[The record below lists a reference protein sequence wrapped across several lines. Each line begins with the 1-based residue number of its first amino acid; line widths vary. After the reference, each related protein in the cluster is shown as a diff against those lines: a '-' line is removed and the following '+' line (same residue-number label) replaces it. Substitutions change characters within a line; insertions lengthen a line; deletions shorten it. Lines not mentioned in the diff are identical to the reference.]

1 MFIVFI
7 ASLEKTIRRFIIK
20 IEKRTR
26 FAIGSVLLTCLMLFS
41 TFFFFDKALIF
52 ALLFFAASYVV
63 VYFCIT
69 EEIEKIEWLMLFL
82 VPVLFT
88 VSFYF
93 FFFLFPVRWIT
104 RIPFMIFYLI
114 SIYAVLLASN
124 IFNVGVGK
132 NLQLYRAAF
141 SVNYLYQTIIMF
153 FILNVLF
160 SLQFNFLLRTVIVF
174 FFAFVLSV
182 HLFWSIRLKLVLE
195 KESVIFGLFVAF
207 VLSEIAVITAFVPSK
222 PSIGALFLT
231 AFYYCLAGITYLYLD
246 RRLFKENLRE
256 YVAVLVIV
264 TLVMILS
271 LGW

>member
-1 MFIVFI
+1 MFI
-7 ASLEKTIRRFIIK
+7 ASLGKTVRRSILK
-20 IEKRTR
+20 VEKRTR
-26 FAIGSVLLTCLMLFS
+26 FALGSVLLTGFMLFS

-52 ALLFFAASYVV
+52 TFLFLVVSYAV

-69 EEIEKIEWLMLFL
+69 EEIEKIEWVMLFL

-104 RIPFMIFYLI
+104 RIPFMFFYLI

-124 IFNVGVGK
+124 IFNVGVEK

-141 SVNYLYQTIIMF
+141 SVNYLYQTIVMF

-160 SLQFNFLLRTVIVF
+160 SLQFNFLLRTIVVF

-182 HLFWSIRLKLVLE
+182 QLFWTIRLKLSIE
-195 KESVIFGLFVAF
+195 KESVIFGLFTAF
-207 VLSEIAVITAFVPSK
+207 VLSEIAVMVSFVPAKS
-222 PSIGALFLT
+222 SIGALFLT
-231 AFYYCLAGITYLYLD
+231 AFYYCIAGITYLYLD

-256 YVAVLVIV
+256 YVAVLAIATV
-264 TLVMILS
+264 VMLLS
-271 LGW
+271 LNW